1 MPIVLIGFISGIYAI
16 INANY
21 SYDFWS
27 NYRKYKKNNTT
38 PKVFYKIE
46 ENIHK
51 KNKII
56 LYIAL
61 PFFALFAFALF
72 FGEPH
77 TVDDLAI
84 LSVNVFGLL
93 FLNLSAIINL
103 YTIAIQEKVNKYILD
118 PSSKKEI
125 DPKTKL
131 KRKIIGIST
140 VCVLVVVVIASS
152 VFSFLNDSDSSS
164 DTSDSHPHNSY
175 SGPEAYGLPPDEVTD
190 PPIDTPVTP
199 PPKSYVNSDKPEKS
213 TDTPVTPPPKSS
225 PPKEYHNSYDDGYN
239 SVWDD
244 EDYDSDR
251 YKNDWDYATGVDDA
265 LDELGEDY

>member
-1 MPIVLIGFISGIYAI
+1 MPIVLIGFISGIYAV
-16 INANY
+16 INADY

-27 NYRKYKKNNTT
+27 DYRKYKKNNTT
-38 PKVFYKIE
+38 PTGFYEID
-46 ENIHK
+46 ENIRK

-61 PFFALFAFALF
+61 PFFALCAFALF

-77 TVDDLAI
+77 TFDDLAM
-84 LSVNVFGLL
+84 LSVGAFGLL

-103 YTIAIQEKVNKYILD
+103 YSINTQEKINKYILN
-118 PSSKKEI
+118 PTTKNELN
-125 DPKTKL
+125 PKTKL

-140 VCVLVVVVIASS
+140 VCALVVVVIASS

-164 DTSDSHPHNSY
+164 DTGDTQPHNSY
-175 SGPEAYGLPPDEVTD
+175 SGPEAYDIPPDEVTN
-190 PPIDTPVTP
+190 PPVDTPVTP
-199 PPKSYVNSDKPEKS
+199 PPRSYVNSDKSEKS
-213 TDTPVTPPPKSS
+213 TDTPVTPPRQSS
-225 PPKEYHNSYDDGYN
+225 PPKKHHNSYDDGYN

-244 EDYDSDR
+244 EDYDSER

-265 LDELGEDY
+265 LDELDEDY

>member
-1 MPIVLIGFISGIYAI
+1 MPVVLIGFISGIYAV

-27 NYRKYKKNNTT
+27 DYRKYKKNNTT
-38 PKVFYKIE
+38 PTSFYEID
-46 ENIHK
+46 ENIRK

-61 PFFALFAFALF
+61 PFFALCALPLLL
-72 FGEPH
+72 GNADTDE
-77 TVDDLAI
+77 DLAM
-84 LSVNVFGLL
+84 LSVGAFGLL
-93 FLNLSAIINL
+93 FLNLSAIMNL
-103 YTIAIQEKVNKYILD
+103 YSITTQEKINKYILD
-118 PSSKKEI
+118 PTTKNEL

-131 KRKIIGIST
+131 KRKIIRIST

-164 DTSDSHPHNSY
+164 DTVDSHPHDSY

-190 PPIDTPVTP
+190 PPADTPVTP
-199 PPKSYVNSDKPEKS
+199 PPRPYVNSDKPEKN
-213 TDTPVTPPPKSS
+213 TDTPVTPPRQSS
-225 PPKEYHNSYDDGYN
+225 PSKEYHNSYDDGYN

>member
-1 MPIVLIGFISGIYAI
+1 MPVVLIGFISGIYAV

-27 NYRKYKKNNTT
+27 DYRKYKKNNTT
-38 PKVFYKIE
+38 PTSFYEID
-46 ENIHK
+46 ENIRK

-61 PFFALFAFALF
+61 PFFALCALPLLL
-72 FGEPH
+72 GNADTDE
-77 TVDDLAI
+77 DLAM
-84 LSVNVFGLL
+84 LSVGAFGLL
-93 FLNLSAIINL
+93 FLNLSAIMNL
-103 YTIAIQEKVNKYILD
+103 YSITTQEKINKYILD
-118 PSSKKEI
+118 PTTKNEL

-131 KRKIIGIST
+131 KRKIIRIST
-140 VCVLVVVVIASS
+140 VCVLVVVVISSS

-164 DTSDSHPHNSY
+164 DTVDSHPHDSY

-190 PPIDTPVTP
+190 PPADTPVTP
-199 PPKSYVNSDKPEKS
+199 PRQ
-213 TDTPVTPPPKSS
+213 SS
-225 PPKEYHNSYDDGYN
+225 PSKEYHNSYDDGYN